1 MPHHREFAYTNH
13 NMQMLSDRSVSC
25 TYNLFVITFFNV
37 ILISLQLRL
46 DVAELNQLLSTAE
59 RQKVKDILSVEIRK
73 LETEITNL
81 KDLSDKESVTETSVT
96 SVPSSKPKCY
106 EVKLNNYGKDMVY
119 NSRELPDSLFLG
131 QGCTDFPTI

>member
-1 MPHHREFAYTNH
+1 MCPVCITC
-13 NMQMLSDRSVSC
+13 LSLLSC
-25 TYNLFVITFFNV
+25 KV

-81 KDLSDKESVTETSVT
+81 KELSDKDSVNKTFVT
-96 SVPSSKPKCY
+96 SVSSSKPKCY
-106 EVKLNNYGKDMVY
+106 EAKLNNYGKDTVY
-119 NSRELPDSLFLG
+119 SS
-131 QGCTDFPTI
+131 